1 MSEQPI
7 TSISA
12 ANARIAALEAER
24 DALRSRLAAAVDALK
39 RLASGENFEHDDY
52 KDDGYACTDSLSNEI
67 GLMME
72 FAEKAAAAA
81 EGRGEG
87 TA

>member
-1 MSEQPI
+1 MSDFKFDHELEI
-7 TSISA
+7 A
-12 ANARIAALEAER
+12 GLRARVAALEAER
-24 DALRSRLAAAVDALK
+24 DALRERLAAAVDALK
-39 RLASGENFEHDDY
+39 RLASSEGFDEDDY
-52 KDDGYACTDSLSNEI
+52 EYACTDSLSNEI
-67 GLMME
+67 AAMVE